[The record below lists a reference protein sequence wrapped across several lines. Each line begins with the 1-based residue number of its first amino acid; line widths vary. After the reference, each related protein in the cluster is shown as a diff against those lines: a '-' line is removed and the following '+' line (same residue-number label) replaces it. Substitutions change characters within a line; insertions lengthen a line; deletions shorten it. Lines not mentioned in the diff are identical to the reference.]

1 MVLAPALY
9 PFTLLIRASSHSL
22 NNACQALYPLAFGT
36 AILTHHSLF
45 VYQLRALLPTHFER
59 FLARFRYHTGR
70 LYTAVFLSLWFP
82 VLAFIAALYIEGVG
96 SAKSGYCIADSPP
109 YAGSV
114 SVYSIVSYIFYSFYL
129 VMNFVVA
136 FKLQKTII
144 YVRVKRELVILT
156 RCQLF
161 ATVLLLVEAL
171 SLFEMVI
178 SNEAAI
184 ATYHII
190 LGLVFATFLGG
201 APAFVLGSFE
211 RNYLG
216 LYRWW
221 ELRWWKLLFGLEDIP
236 VMIMD
241 LLVATRVGEQQQH
254 LLELQS
260 ARLNTHNP
268 ASSAAENDA

>member
-1 MVLAPALY
+1 
-9 PFTLLIRASSHSL
+9 
-22 NNACQALYPLAFGT
+22 
-36 AILTHHSLF
+36 
-45 VYQLRALLPTHFER
+45 
-59 FLARFRYHTGR
+59 
-70 LYTAVFLSLWFP
+70 
-82 VLAFIAALYIEGVG
+82 
-96 SAKSGYCIADSPP
+96 
-109 YAGSV
+109 
-114 SVYSIVSYIFYSFYL
+114 
-129 VMNFVVA
+129 MNFVVA